1 MASTPAVQPRRVLAD
16 LAELARLTGG
26 EDGAQRVAW
35 TPGWQRGRDLL
46 RARLAEIG
54 LAAIEDEA
62 GNLWGKLPGR
72 REQMLVLG
80 SHLDSV
86 PGGGPLDGA
95 LGVLA
100 GLEVLRALIEANVFP
115 DLTVSV
121 VDWAD
126 EEGAR
131 FGRSLLG
138 SSAAAATLDLEAVRG
153 LRDADGVTLEEA
165 LARCGVD
172 VERLPAAPT
181 MELDRTLAYLELHIE
196 QGPVLEQE
204 RLPVAAVSGTIGVE
218 RFVLGFTGR
227 PDHAGSTPMNVR
239 HDALLAAA
247 ATALEVERIALRHA
261 GRATTGS
268 LAAKPGVPT
277 VVAGSAELS
286 VDLRNAEAE
295 ELARMRVEVLG
306 VARSQAAA
314 RGCEL
319 AERHL
324 FAAAPRAFDPD
335 LVEAVRSA
343 CAEVGGR
350 EEPLLSGALHDATEI
365 AALVPSAMVFCPSIG
380 GRSHG
385 PDERT
390 EQRDLRTAI
399 EVFGEVATGIAVGE
413 TGLAGTAY
421 SNSGGRGTGSPSTGR
436 AQ

>member
-1 MASTPAVQPRRVLAD
+1 MGRAPAVQPRRVLAD
-16 LAELARLTGG
+16 LAELARTTGEG
-26 EDGAQRVAW
+26 DGADRVAW

-72 REQMLVLG
+72 REEMLVLG

-138 SSAAAATLDLEAVRG
+138 SAAATGRLDIEAVRG
-153 LRDADGVTLEEA
+153 LTDADGIGLEAA
-165 LARCGVD
+165 LGKCGVD
-172 VERLPAAPT
+172 LDRLPAAPT

-218 RFVLGFTGR
+218 RFVLGFAGR
-227 PDHAGSTPMNVR
+227 AAHAGSTPMNVR

-247 ATALEVERIALRHA
+247 ATALEIERIALRHD

-268 LAAKPGVPT
+268 LAVGPGVAT

-286 VDLRNAEAE
+286 VDLRNADED
-295 ELARMRVEVLG
+295 ELARMREEVLG

-319 AERHL
+319 EERDL
-324 FAAAPRAFDPD
+324 FAAAPRAFDPE

-350 EEPLLSGALHDATEI
+350 EEPIVSGALHDATEV
-365 AALVPSAMVFCPSIG
+365 AALVPTAMVFCPSIG
-380 GRSHG
+380 GRSHA

-413 TGLAGTAY
+413 TALPGTAL
-421 SNSGGRGTGSPSTGR
+421 SSGGDRAADSPSRR